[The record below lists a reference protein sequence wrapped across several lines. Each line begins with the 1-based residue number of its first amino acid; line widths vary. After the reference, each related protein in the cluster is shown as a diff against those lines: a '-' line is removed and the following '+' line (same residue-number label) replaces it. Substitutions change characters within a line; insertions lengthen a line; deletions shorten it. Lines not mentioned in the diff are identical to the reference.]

1 MIEKKNLNFV
11 SQHCFATQSAL
22 TGGDVFS
29 HALGAQPVHVKEE
42 ELLVNVDLA
51 PALKVQII
59 ENLPDLG
66 GKMKCQML
74 EAEAKKTDHLLGPG
88 CSRTRISHDPNVL
101 LRHLN
106 CKIGKAVS

>member
-1 MIEKKNLNFV
+1 MIEKNLNFV

-74 EAEAKKTDHLLGPG
+74 ELRPRQRKPT
-88 CSRTRISHDPNVL
+88 IS
-101 LRHLN
+101 
-106 CKIGKAVS
+106 